1 MDDDDGPSEGGR
13 GSSGREERWAKGN
26 GRGREGKGKKRKKQG
41 GERSE
46 AKPEGTGMREDLHEI
61 WARQTKGHRRAGAVG
76 AAQGNLGG
84 HCGTPLAA
92 ESGGNRPRS
101 VLHDWLTRSCS
112 GLRAAE
118 QTRTPQVVRSAVAP
132 WLPAAAPGCQAP
144 SDVPSLHSD
153 GPCCAAG
160 AAETAPIRGRLP
172 EAQPTAAAGFFH
184 PIGDPATR
192 LCQPFPPPS
201 RAHGLPLRCTLRLT
215 QPGEPGQHLV
225 PPTRQLA
232 QEKS

>member
-1 MDDDDGPSEGGR
+1 M
-13 GSSGREERWAKGN
+13 EE
-26 GRGREGKGKKRKKQG
+26 EGKGKKRKKQG

-46 AKPEGTGMREDLHEI
+46 AEPEGTGMREDLHEI

-232 QEKS
+232 QEISSGSF